1 MIRTAIYM
9 RVSTD
14 RQAQEGDSIPAQR
27 EAILKYVEEH
37 NMALTGEYVD
47 GGASGTK
54 ADRDELQ
61 RLLDDVRADKID
73 RILFCKLDRW
83 FRSVRHYTATQEILD
98 AHHVTW
104 TAIWEPIYDT
114 STPSGRL
121 IVNQM
126 MSIAQFEAEN
136 TSLRIRQVFDYKASI
151 GEVTSGKVPFG
162 FSIKDKRLIPDENAE
177 IIRRVFEFYDQNGSL
192 HQTRNYAASIGYDR
206 DIKPIKSALQNR
218 KYIGEYRGKKDYCQ
232 PIIDRD
238 LFDSVQKKLGMNIR
252 DNAKSTYI
260 FTGLVYCG
268 TCGRRLSGRTHRN
281 DDKPNW
287 NTWFYYRC
295 PGVYQT
301 WKEDCT
307 NRRNFTENRIES
319 FLLADIKPFVKRYN
333 ARRQNEQDIKRD
345 NSKKI
350 AELRTKVSRLTDLYV
365 DSLITMEDYTKRK
378 DGFLREIEALQ
389 RQEEEPPKADLD
401 WILHF
406 DFDGVYKTF
415 NREEKRLFW
424 RRLVEKIIVYDDWTI
439 QPIYFE

>member
-1 MIRTAIYM
+1 MRTAIYM

-14 RQAQEGDSIPAQR
+14 KQALEGDSIPAQR
-27 EAILKYVEEH
+27 EALLKYVEEH

-61 RLLDDVRADKID
+61 RLLDDVQTDKID

-162 FSIKDKRLIPDENAE
+162 FSIKDKRLVPDENAE

-206 DIKPIKSALQNR
+206 DIKSLKSALQNR
-218 KYIGEYRGKKDYCQ
+218 KYIGEYRGMKTYCQ
-232 PIIDRD
+232 PIIDRG
-238 LFDSVQKKLGMNIR
+238 LFDSVQKKLGMNIK

-260 FTGLVYCG
+260 FTGLLYCG

-281 DDKPNW
+281 DSKPNW
-287 NTWFYYRC
+287 NTWYYYRC

-307 NRRNFTENRIES
+307 NRRNYTESRIES
-319 FLLADIKPFVKRYN
+319 FLLADIKPFVRKYKLQ
-333 ARRQNEQDIKRD
+333 RQNEQDIKRD

-350 AELRTKVSRLTDLYV
+350 AELRMKVSRLTDLYV

-378 DGFLREIEALQ
+378 DGFLREIETLQ
-389 RQEEEPPKADLD
+389 QQEHEPPKADLD

-415 NREEKRLFW
+415 SREEKRLFW
-424 RRLVEKIIVYDDWTI
+424 RRLVEKIIVNDDWTI

>member
-1 MIRTAIYM
+1 M
-9 RVSTD
+9 RVSTSK
-14 RQAQEGDSIPAQR
+14 QAQEGDSIPAQR
-27 EAILKYVEEH
+27 EALLRYIDEH
-37 NMALTGEYVD
+37 KMTLVGEYVD

-61 RLLDDVRADKID
+61 NLLEDVKADKID
-73 RILFCKLDRW
+73 HIAFVKLDRW

-136 TSLRIRQVFDYKASI
+136 TSLRIRQVFDYKTSI

-162 FSIKDKRLIPDENAE
+162 FSIKDKRLVPDENAE

-206 DIKPIKSALQNR
+206 DIKPLKSALQNR
-218 KYIGEYRGKKDYCQ
+218 KYIGEYRGMKTYCQ
-232 PIIDRD
+232 PIIDRC
-238 LFDSVQKKLGMNIR
+238 LFDSVQKKLGMNIK

-260 FTGLVYCG
+260 FTGLLYCG

-281 DDKPNW
+281 DSKPNW
-287 NTWFYYRC
+287 NTWYYYRC

-307 NRRNFTENRIES
+307 NRRNYTESRIES
-319 FLLADIKPFVKRYN
+319 FLLADIKPFVRKYKLQ
-333 ARRQNEQDIKRD
+333 RQNEQDIKRD

-350 AELRTKVSRLTDLYV
+350 AELRMKVSRLTDLYV

-378 DGFLREIEALQ
+378 DGFLREIETLQ
-389 RQEEEPPKADLD
+389 QQEHEPPKADLD

-415 NREEKRLFW
+415 SREEKQLFW

>member
-1 MIRTAIYM
+1 MKRLVAF
-9 RVSTD
+9 
-14 RQAQEGDSIPAQR
+14 
-27 EAILKYVEEH
+27 ILAGVLCTPVMANEE
-37 NMALTGEYVD
+37 
-47 GGASGTK
+47 
-54 ADRDELQ
+54 
-61 RLLDDVRADKID
+61 
-73 RILFCKLDRW
+73 RW

-162 FSIKDKRLIPDENAE
+162 FSIKDKRLVPDENAE

-206 DIKPIKSALQNR
+206 DIKSLKSALQNR
-218 KYIGEYRGKKDYCQ
+218 KYIGEYRGMKTYCQ
-232 PIIDRD
+232 PIIDRG
-238 LFDSVQKKLGMNIR
+238 LFDSVQKKLGMNIK

-260 FTGLVYCG
+260 FTGLLYCG

-281 DDKPNW
+281 DSKPNW
-287 NTWFYYRC
+287 NTWYYYRC

-307 NRRNFTENRIES
+307 NRRNYTESRIES
-319 FLLADIKPFVKRYN
+319 FLLADIKPFVRKYKLQ
-333 ARRQNEQDIKRD
+333 RQNEQDIKRD

-350 AELRTKVSRLTDLYV
+350 AELRMKVSRLTDLYV

-378 DGFLREIEALQ
+378 DGFLREIETLQ
-389 RQEEEPPKADLD
+389 QQEHEPPKADLD

-415 NREEKRLFW
+415 SREEKQLFW

>member
-1 MIRTAIYM
+1 MRAAIYM

-14 RQAQEGDSIPAQR
+14 KQALEGDSIPAQR
-27 EAILKYVEEH
+27 EALLKYVEEH
-37 NMALTGEYVD
+37 NMVLTGEYVD

-61 RLLDDVRADKID
+61 RLLDDVQTDKID

-162 FSIKDKRLIPDENAE
+162 FSIKDKRLVPDENAE

-206 DIKPIKSALQNR
+206 DIKSLKSALQNR
-218 KYIGEYRGKKDYCQ
+218 KYIGEYRGMKTYCQ
-232 PIIDRD
+232 PIIDRG
-238 LFDSVQKKLGMNIR
+238 LFDSVQKKLGMNIK

-260 FTGLVYCG
+260 FTGLLYCG

-281 DDKPNW
+281 DSKPNW
-287 NTWFYYRC
+287 NTWYYYRC

-307 NRRNFTENRIES
+307 NRRNYTESRIES
-319 FLLADIKPFVKRYN
+319 FLLADIKPFVRKYKLQ
-333 ARRQNEQDIKRD
+333 RQNEQDIKRD

-350 AELRTKVSRLTDLYV
+350 AELRMKVSRLTDLYV

-378 DGFLREIEALQ
+378 DGFLREIETLQ
-389 RQEEEPPKADLD
+389 QQEHEPPKADLD

-415 NREEKRLFW
+415 SREEKRLFW
-424 RRLVEKIIVYDDWTI
+424 RRLVEKIIVNDDWTI

>member
-1 MIRTAIYM
+1 MRAAIYM

-14 RQAQEGDSIPAQR
+14 KQALEGDSIHAQR
-27 EAILKYVEEH
+27 EALLKYVEEH
-37 NMALTGEYVD
+37 NMVLTGEYVD

-61 RLLDDVRADKID
+61 RLLDDVQTDKID

-151 GEVTSGKVPFG
+151 GEVTSGKGPFG
-162 FSIKDKRLIPDENAE
+162 FSIKDKRLVPDENAE

-206 DIKPIKSALQNR
+206 DIKSLKSALQNR
-218 KYIGEYRGKKDYCQ
+218 KYIGEYRGMKTYCQ
-232 PIIDRD
+232 PIIDRG
-238 LFDSVQKKLGMNIR
+238 LFDSVQKKLGMNIK

-260 FTGLVYCG
+260 FTGLLYCG

-281 DDKPNW
+281 DSKPNW
-287 NTWFYYRC
+287 NTWYYYRC

-307 NRRNFTENRIES
+307 NRRNYTESRIES
-319 FLLADIKPFVKRYN
+319 FLLADIKPFVRKYKLQ
-333 ARRQNEQDIKRD
+333 RQNEQDIKRD

-350 AELRTKVSRLTDLYV
+350 AELRMKVSRLTDLYV

-378 DGFLREIEALQ
+378 DGFLREIETLQ
-389 RQEEEPPKADLD
+389 QQEHEPPKADLD

-415 NREEKRLFW
+415 SREEKQLFW

>member
-1 MIRTAIYM
+1 MRTAIYM

-14 RQAQEGDSIPAQR
+14 KQALEGDSIPAQR
-27 EAILKYVEEH
+27 EALLKYVEEH

-54 ADRDELQ
+54 ADRAELQ
-61 RLLDDVRADKID
+61 RLLDDVKADKID

-98 AHHVTW
+98 AHAVTW

-136 TSLRIRQVFDYKASI
+136 TSLRIRQVFDYKASV

-162 FSIKDKRLIPDENAE
+162 FSIKDKRLVPDENAE

-206 DIKPIKSALQNR
+206 DIKPLKSALQNR
-218 KYIGEYRGKKDYCQ
+218 KYIGEYRGKKDYCH

-238 LFDSVQKKLGMNIR
+238 LFDSVQKKLGMNIK

-260 FTGLVYCG
+260 FTGLLYCG

-319 FLLADIKPFVKRYN
+319 FLLADIKPFVRRYN

-350 AELRTKVSRLTDLYV
+350 AELRMKVSRLTDLYV

-389 RQEEEPPKADLD
+389 REEDPPKADLD

-415 NREEKRLFW
+415 SREEKRLFW
-424 RRLVEKIIVYDDWTI
+424 RRLVEKIVVYDDWTI